1 MNTQYQES
9 EGGEGDDSGMDQEL
23 EAARQVFTHEYRED
37 EEKQTI
43 KDRRGSYGSIQKA
56 KVRTRHLQIH
66 SVFHTCFPVQPHGRA
81 GGLFR
86 DFLFLPVGGKNEQM
100 ESVGIRDRRWG

>member
-1 MNTQYQES
+1 
-9 EGGEGDDSGMDQEL
+9 MDQEL

-43 KDRRGSYGSIQKA
+43 EDRRWSYGSIQKA

-66 SVFHTCFPVQPHGRA
+66 SVFHTCVPVPPHGRA

-86 DFLFLPVGGKNEQM
+86 DFPFLTLCVAKGPCGVEPQHSQKERNK
-100 ESVGIRDRRWG
+100 